1 MKKISILAALA
12 LGAALI
18 FSGCDTD
25 AVTEAISELTDSTTD
40 DTTTDDTADETTT
53 DETGDENADEEV
65 EEVTYTLEA
74 AWEITLDN
82 SNVTTDDASGCKLQ
96 LYSTEL
102 KDSPFDLTITEIA
115 MTYDGSEVTLASP
128 FVVGEKLSMAQT
140 DDAGAVQLIEAL
152 TANGIAMEAGKVVT
166 LTIKGT
172 TSVDITAATSI
183 LAGIVDN
190 SQAAGWWTVLGQ
202 AETTSIA
209 VN

>member
-25 AVTEAISELTDSTTD
+25 AVTEAISELTDSTTE
-40 DTTTDDTADETTT
+40 DTTTDETTD

-82 SNVTTDDASGCKLQ
+82 SNVTTDAANGCKLQ

-115 MTYDGSEVTLASP
+115 MTYDGTAVTLASP

-140 DDAGAVQLIEAL
+140 DNADAVQLIEAL
-152 TANGIAMEAGKVVT
+152 TANGMAMEAGKVVT

-172 TSVDITAATSI
+172 TTVDITAATSFQ
-183 LAGIVDN
+183 AGIVDN
-190 SQAAGWWTVLGQ
+190 SEAAGWWTVLGQ
-202 AETTSIA
+202 AETTSIS